1 MSDAILVFNAGSSSI
16 KFALFKTSDQGE
28 PQLSCRGLLD
38 EDQADP
44 RLVVTDTSGHVLL
57 ERQSTQS
64 DAVEGRLFGDVV
76 DWVESQCKA
85 LAGIGHRVVHGGR
98 KFVAPVRISQQV
110 IAELDQLTP
119 LAPLHQPRCLNP
131 IRKINSLRPNI
142 PQFACFDT
150 AFHCVIEPPV
160 SRFALPRRFE
170 ELGIRRY
177 GFHGLSYEYIA
188 DRLAALSPAL
198 AASRTVVAHLGNG
211 ASLCAMRNGR
221 SIDTT
226 MGLTALDGIV
236 MGTRCG
242 ALDPGVLLYL
252 QQALHMSAA
261 DVERLLYRESG
272 LLGVSGISH
281 DVRTLLASDDPRAA
295 EALDLLAFSVSRH
308 VAAMTNSLGGLD
320 RLVFTGGIGEHAG
333 AVRAAIC
340 ARLRWLGLELDSKAN
355 DLSKSRI
362 SAKESRIDVRVIATD
377 EEIMI
382 ARHCLTA
389 AHRRPCQA
397 WGGL

>member
-16 KFALFKTSDQGE
+16 KFALFETSDRGDLR
-28 PQLSCRGLLD
+28 LSCRGLLD

-57 ERQSTQS
+57 ERQRTRS

-76 DWVESQCKA
+76 DWAESQCKA
-85 LAGIGHRVVHGGR
+85 LAIVGHRVVHGGR
-98 KFVAPVRISQQV
+98 KFMAPVRISQEV
-110 IAELDQLTP
+110 IAELDGLTP

-150 AFHCVIEPPV
+150 AFHCGIEPPV

-170 ELGIRRY
+170 EIGIRRY

-188 DRLAALSPAL
+188 NRLAALSPAL

-211 ASLCAMRNGR
+211 SSLCAMRNGR

-242 ALDPGVLLYL
+242 AIDPGVLLYL
-252 QQALHMSAA
+252 LQEEGMSANE
-261 DVERLLYRESG
+261 VQHLLYEESG
-272 LLGVSGISH
+272 LLGVSGVSA
-281 DVRTLLASDDPRAA
+281 DMRALQDSRDPAAREAIDLFAFRAA
-295 EALDLLAFSVSRH
+295 AEIVRMANTLA
-308 VAAMTNSLGGLD
+308 GLD
-320 RLVFTGGIGEHAG
+320 AVVFTGGIGEHAAG
-333 AVRAAIC
+333 IRRQIC
-340 ARLRWLGLELDSKAN
+340 DHLAWLGVRLDATAN
-355 DLSKSRI
+355 ANGQQRI
-362 SAKESRIDVRVIATD
+362 AATDSSVDVLVIATS
-377 EEIMI
+377 EESTI
-382 ARHCLTA
+382 ARHCVALLNSEA
-389 AHRRPCQA
+389 
-397 WGGL
+397 